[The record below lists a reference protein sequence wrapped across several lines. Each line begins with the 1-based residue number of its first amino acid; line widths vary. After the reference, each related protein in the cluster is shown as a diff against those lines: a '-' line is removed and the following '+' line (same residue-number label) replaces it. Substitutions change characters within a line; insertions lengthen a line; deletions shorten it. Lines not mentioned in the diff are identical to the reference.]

1 LLSGVGTTSVYDGL
15 THASLGIF
23 VTYYPK
29 DTDCNTTVYD
39 RWATVHALE
48 KAPEAG
54 YRIAVTEVACYN
66 KLVDYDAIA
75 TAADRTFETNT
86 LVVTAAGNEK
96 ASTFVASPG
105 VARRVIC
112 VGGYNPQS
120 SLAALVGSHGSTP
133 DQRTKPEIIAPTGAM
148 TAASSG
154 VTKLASFGGTSG
166 ATALVGGAATLIRNR
181 LMQAAAPLNS
191 DVDAGQV
198 CAVLMLSGRSLSAAS
213 GGTWSFDQT
222 MGAGK
227 LVLPRTDEKMYGGK
241 ILISKTSDT
250 CSISIAVP
258 QCAASAL

>member
-1 LLSGVGTTSVYDGL
+1 VLKHGMFTKATPNPIAKWWECPRESAGKCVQITPPATSTPNACWDHGTPAAALLSGVDTTSVYDGL

-48 KAPEAG
+48 KVPEAG

-96 ASTFVASPG
+96 DSTFVASPG

-148 TAASSG
+148 TAAS
-154 VTKLASFGGTSG
+154 
-166 ATALVGGAATLIRNR
+166 
-181 LMQAAAPLNS
+181 
-191 DVDAGQV
+191 
-198 CAVLMLSGRSLSAAS
+198 
-213 GGTWSFDQT
+213 
-222 MGAGK
+222 
-227 LVLPRTDEKMYGGK
+227 
-241 ILISKTSDT
+241 
-250 CSISIAVP
+250 
-258 QCAASAL
+258 